1 MDRRR
6 NRPLRH
12 SISPFS
18 LLRGRTPLRKHH
30 VQWLARPGD
39 ASCVK
44 YLMYPHSL
52 WKSGAN
58 QPYGCRLSLALQ
70 RSVHDITVPGR
81 CMHALSGANFS
92 LSPKKTG
99 QGLLKTGRGTEK
111 GFFIARC
118 FCSFCQ
124 RLCICV
130 FSQLFHTQLLTVSH
144 LRIYTHLW

>member
-1 MDRRR
+1 MDMRRH
-6 NRPLRH
+6 RPPRH

-18 LLRGRTPLRKHH
+18 QKPRSPQEASCATAG
-30 VQWLARPGD
+30 RPGD

-44 YLMYPHSL
+44 YLMYPHPL
-52 WKSGAN
+52 RKSGAN
-58 QPYGCRLSLALQ
+58 QPYGCWLSLALQ

-92 LSPKKTG
+92 LSPKTG

-124 RLCICV
+124 RLCLCV
-130 FSQLFHTQLLTVSH
+130 FSQLFHTQLLTVSP